1 MGVSDSTDQTLIYV
15 KVCKDKIISLK
26 GKKNKKKSITYLDS
40 YDVSGGKIKNL
51 IFWYRRIITEKK
63 KMVKCYII
71 SQYISQKYML

>member
-40 YDVSGGKIKNL
+40 YDVSGGKNKKFDIL
-51 IFWYRRIITEKK
+51 ISKDYNRKK